1 MEKLDI
7 SLYDICEKHAPVKS
21 LKKKLPNPWL
31 TYEIIKLTYKSDF
44 VQTDAMQNSD
54 SELW

>member
-21 LKKKLPNPWL
+21 LKKKTTQSMADIWN
-31 TYEIIKLTYKSDF
+31 YKAY
-44 VQTDAMQNSD
+44 V
-54 SELW
+54 